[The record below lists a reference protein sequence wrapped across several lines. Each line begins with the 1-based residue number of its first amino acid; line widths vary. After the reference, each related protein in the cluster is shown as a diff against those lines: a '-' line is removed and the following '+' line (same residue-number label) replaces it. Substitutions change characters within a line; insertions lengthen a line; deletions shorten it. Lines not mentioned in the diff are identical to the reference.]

1 MTAGAAPSATGSPAE
16 SGTPPHGDPTADAAA
31 SDGSDADFDDDPADA
46 GDVRDE
52 PGEEPD
58 PSAQ

>member
-1 MTAGAAPSATGSPAE
+1 MTAGSAPSEINSPAE

-31 SDGSDADFDDDPADA
+31 GNGADADFDDDQADA
-46 GDVRDE
+46 GDGRDE
-52 PGEEPD
+52 PGDEPE